1 METRTLNQ
9 NIPSY
14 YSVNEVVSQ
23 ALHHHQPVVALES
36 AVITHG
42 LPRPQ
47 NMELA
52 LAVEEEVRGGGALP
66 ATIALL
72 DGKVRIGLTPEEVER
87 LSYET
92 RTRKISLRDYGIAIA
107 RGECGGTTVAGTLRA
122 AHTVGITV
130 FATGGIGGVHRG
142 NPFDIS
148 ADLLELSRTPL
159 IVVCAGAKAILDLP
173 ATLEYLE
180 TMGVPVVGLG
190 TDDFPAF
197 YSSSSGLPVNVRAE
211 SAAEVA
217 AIARAHWGMGLNSGI
232 LVTVPPPAELALPL
246 DVVEEEIQQAVKD
259 AEAQH
264 IRGAGVTPFLLSRM
278 TELSGGASM
287 KVNLA
292 LLRNNA
298 HVAAQIAAAFHPR
311 GTLI

>member
-1 METRTLNQ
+1 MEYRTPRKSLPPNFV
-9 NIPSY
+9 ISEP
-14 YSVNEVVSQ
+14 VTQ
-23 ALHHHQPVVALES
+23 ALRMQWPVVALES

-42 LPRPQ
+42 LPRPM

-52 LAVEEEVRGGGALP
+52 LAVEEEVRSVGAQP
-66 ATIALL
+66 ATTAIL
-72 DGKVRIGLTPEEVER
+72 DGKVRVGLTKEEVER
-87 LSYET
+87 LSNEAW
-92 RTRKISLRDYGIAIA
+92 TRKISLRDYGIAIA

-122 AHTVGITV
+122 AHLSGIKV

-148 ADLLELSRTPL
+148 ADLIELSRTPV

-173 ATLEYLE
+173 ATVEYLE
-180 TMGVPVVGLG
+180 TMGVPVIGLG
-190 TDDFPAF
+190 TDSFPAF
-197 YSSSSGLPVNVRAE
+197 YSTSSGLPVNVRVD

-217 AIARAHWGMGLNSGI
+217 AIAREHWNMGLTSGV
-232 LVTVPPPAELALPL
+232 LVTVPPPAELALPV
-246 DVVEEEIQQAVKD
+246 DVVEKEIQQAVKE
-259 AEAQH
+259 AEEKNIH
-264 IRGAGVTPFLLSRM
+264 GAGVTPFLLSRM

-298 HVAAQIAAAFHPR
+298 NVAAQIAVAYAPKGKR
-311 GTLI
+311 I

>member
-1 METRTLNQ
+1 MQIQL
-9 NIPSY
+9 PPY
-14 YSVNEVVSQ
+14 YSVNPAVTEAVR
-23 ALHHHQPVVALES
+23 HGRPVVALES

-52 LAVEEEVRGGGALP
+52 LAVEDEVRAGGALP
-66 ATIALL
+66 ATVALL
-72 DGKVRIGLTPEEVER
+72 DGKVRVGLTREEVER

-92 RTRKISLRDYGIAIA
+92 NTRKISLRDFGIAIA
-107 RGECGGTTVAGTLRA
+107 RGECGGTTVASTMRA
-122 AHTVGITV
+122 AQAAGIHV

-142 NPFDIS
+142 NAFDIS
-148 ADLLELSRTPL
+148 ADLQELSRTPV

-173 ATLEYLE
+173 NTVEYLE

-197 YSSSSGLPVNVRAE
+197 YSTSSGLPVNVRADTP
-211 SAAEVA
+211 AEVA
-217 AIARAHWGMGLNSGI
+217 AIARAHWDVGFNSGI
-232 LVTVPPPAELALPL
+232 LVAVPPPAELALPV
-246 DVVEEEIQQAVKD
+246 DVVEKEIQQAVME
-259 AEAQH
+259 AEAQGV
-264 IRGAGVTPFLLSRM
+264 RGAGVTPFLLSRM
-278 TELSGGASM
+278 AELSGGASM

-298 HVAAQIAAAFHPR
+298 RVAAQIAAAFSPR
-311 GTLI
+311 GKAI